1 VHRIWRNRTLA
12 VHAIFALV
20 TTLLAALD
28 IVAAAVAIASPEI
41 ISAQVSSFIP

>member
-1 VHRIWRNRTLA
+1 VHQIWRNRALA

-20 TTLLAALD
+20 TTLLVALD

-41 ISAQVSSFIP
+41 ISAQVSFFIP